1 MGNQEDVYGIENHL
15 LRQANNRIQLTVK
28 SVTFF
33 AKQKNA
39 PLFTSADA
47 GVRLSAYSA
56 SLPEIK
62 STKYQKIGVG
72 WVQNRFFKIYRRAK

>member
-1 MGNQEDVYGIENHL
+1 MVKY
-15 LRQANNRIQLTVK
+15 NNRIQLTVK

-47 GVRLSAYSA
+47 GVIAFCEGVKRKRNLLRKERKLSAVKLVSA
-56 SLPEIK
+56 GENEVW
-62 STKYQKIGVG
+62 T
-72 WVQNRFFKIYRRAK
+72 RRT